1 MIGLDNGIFVRSKRR
16 LKLPDFCD
24 DRMVYDREVDSTDG
38 AEIAYDHYVL
48 YWRKW
53 WSFRN
58 DVMAEC
64 GFADGD
70 YEIALD
76 LPTLQ
81 TIADIHHYYNNE
93 EVWNEAESIWSWK
106 DVKDNFQKQEKVF
119 QWLLRFK
126 QLHPEVEIFFYDS
139 Y

>member
-1 MIGLDNGIFVRSKRR
+1 MGLDNGIYIRSKKR
-16 LKLPDFCD
+16 LRLPDFCGD
-24 DRMVYDREVDSTDG
+24 KMIYEREADSDEV

-58 DVMAEC
+58 DVMEQC

-70 YEIALD
+70 YEFALD

-93 EVWNEAESIWSWK
+93 EVWNEAKSIWTWEE
-106 DVKDNFQKQEKVF
+106 VKERFLEQEKVF

-126 QLHPEVEIFFYDS
+126 HLHPEAEIFFYDS